1 MISIIVPVYN
11 TEKYLSACIDSILK
25 QSFKNFELILV
36 NDGSTD
42 NSKIICDEYAKTD
55 SRIRVVNTENQ
66 GVSAARNT
74 GITCSRGEYIC
85 FVDSDDT
92 LDKDY
97 LCILSSQIIQSN
109 DLVLCGY
116 YVEKD
121 STVENEIIFSNNKYD
136 VIDKNQIFFIVEKYL
151 FSAPWCKIFKSSI
164 IKGNN
169 IKFCEDM
176 SLGEDL
182 VFNFD
187 YLNYVNKIFII
198 NKCLYHYSTDNASS
212 LLRQYRKDLLTETNK
227 IDAVIKKYI
236 GMWDIRDDS
245 LLPYYRF
252 HYSQYESVLNSVFQ
266 KDNKDNFVDKI
277 KICNSVINSKDF
289 QNTYAPFSAKLPII
303 KRVSYRFG
311 NYLPVVVLNSLRK
324 CVRINK

>member
-11 TEKYLSACIDSILK
+11 TEKYLPACLDSIVN
-25 QSFKNFELILV
+25 QSFNDFELILV

-42 NSKIICDEYAKTD
+42 NSKKICDEYAKTD
-55 SRIRVVNTENQ
+55 RRIKVVNTENQ

-74 GITCSRGEYIC
+74 GIICSSGEYIC

-97 LCILSSQIIQSN
+97 LSILLGHIIQSY

-121 STVENEIIFSNNKYD
+121 SIVENKIIFSSNKYD
-136 VIDKNQIFFIVEKYL
+136 VVDRNQIFFIVEKFL

-169 IKFCEDM
+169 IKFNEDM

-187 YLNYVNKIFII
+187 YLNHVKHIFII

-227 IDAVIKKYI
+227 IDVVIKKYI
-236 GMWDIRDDS
+236 DIWDIRDDS

-252 HYSQYESVLNSVFQ
+252 HYSQYESVLNNIFH
-266 KDNKDNFVDKI
+266 KDNKENFFTKNKLCNFII
-277 KICNSVINSKDF
+277 KSNDF
-289 QNTYAPFSAKLPII
+289 QNTFVHYSRRVSLY
-303 KRVSYRFG
+303 KRVSYRLR
-311 NYLPVVVLNSLRK
+311 NYLPVAVVSCLRRK
-324 CVRINK
+324 IR